1 MSIFQNHIGV
11 NISSSKLQLVEVL
24 YNGDDFILE
33 NVDEEYFDEFLRFDQ
48 KETRITTLLQNAFN
62 EVSMRHTFKSKNIS
76 FTLPHE
82 FFKTVM
88 LPFDNTLTSHDL
100 TEQFKWELS
109 MLYPETSSEELVIQ
123 HIQVEDCRNAAPDK
137 AIIIGL
143 YRKYL
148 RILKN
153 FSDQNNLTLKYVD
166 NLHIASDRL
175 ITLDESISENELVL
189 SVYVAGNLMSVSFLY
204 NYNPVYFRIIHIEQ
218 AGEILSRLTHEL
230 ASIRN
235 PDLDQK
241 FITKAFISGDN
252 IPDSLIEK
260 AGASLKMP
268 FHRPNPFE
276 KIRINPDLFSRKII
290 TEKPYSF
297 SPAAAIAYRVV

>member
-24 YNGDDFILE
+24 YNGDDFVLE

-62 EVSMRHTFKSKNIS
+62 ELSMRQTFKSKNIS

-123 HIQVEDCRNAAPDK
+123 HIQVEDCRNAAPDN

-204 NYNPVYFRIIHIEQ
+204 NYNPVYFRVIHIEQ

-230 ASIRN
+230 ASIKN

-260 AGASLKMP
+260 AGVSLKMP